1 MCRPSRR
8 KRNTST
14 TATIRRAAYKMR
26 LAALKKL
33 VGVPAVSSNLVNPAV
48 VGIKGGLAQEDE
60 DWAAVDKAL

>member
-1 MCRPSRR
+1 
-8 KRNTST
+8 
-14 TATIRRAAYKMR
+14 MR

-60 DWAAVDKAL
+60 DWAAV